1 MYTPSTDSG
10 GEDETSDEE
19 EEEVEAIEEI
29 DSVATKRNEDS
40 SKKRLG

>member
-19 EEEVEAIEEI
+19 EEETIEEI

-40 SKKRLG
+40 PKKRLG

>member
-19 EEEVEAIEEI
+19 EEETIEEI
-29 DSVATKRNEDS
+29 DSPATKRNEDGP
-40 SKKRLG
+40 KKRLG

>member
-19 EEEVEAIEEI
+19 EEEVETIEEI